1 MGPHMAPE
9 PQFGHLCYIAINNDI
24 RWMEARMSR
33 LKQEV
38 FFSLEK
44 QTFMLTEQEVGIDEV
59 GKYDWLLPER
69 KS

>member
-1 MGPHMAPE
+1 ME
-9 PQFGHLCYIAINNDI
+9 P
-24 RWMEARMSR
+24 RMSR